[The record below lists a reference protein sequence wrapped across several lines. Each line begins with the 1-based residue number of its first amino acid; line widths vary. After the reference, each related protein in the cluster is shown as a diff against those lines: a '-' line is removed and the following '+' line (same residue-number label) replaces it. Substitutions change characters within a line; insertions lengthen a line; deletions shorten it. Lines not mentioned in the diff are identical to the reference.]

1 MPIVRFSNNSYQC
14 ANGLKQILDY
24 CTDDKKVLDN
34 SGRKYVS
41 GVNCTAVDPYSEFM
55 LTKKAYPSDNR
66 NGQKDRYFYHY
77 YQSFSPND
85 NVSRDLVHQIG
96 IEFAEKAWKNN
107 EVIIAT
113 HLDKDH
119 LHNHFVINGIDLET
133 GKRLRQGPNTLK
145 ELRAISDEICL
156 KYGVDILPPYE
167 KTKLKSPSTNEYRAA
182 LNGNSWKFKL
192 AGDIDYVMTL
202 AGNKQDFISLMNK
215 LGYDVLWSDDRKYI
229 TYSIIGTKQRCR
241 DKTLHEEKYLKENME
256 NEFKLRQS
264 QEQEFISSAGSNSR
278 SNRYGSGQRTMAGIA
293 SGVGY
298 ECTDDRLS
306 QQYAREYCE
315 QENSQGSINTGWESE
330 RQDYFNGQVGQKQ
343 DEGIYDQ
350 SISDNVSDSSHQQSN
365 ISGLDIPS
373 ADIIDEE
380 SDDPELRERQRRA
393 KQNAD
398 AIAYGMEELARL
410 IEESKNSYADYDE
423 DDYDYEDDNQD
434 WGPVMGGM

>member
-24 CTDDKKVLDN
+24 CTDDKKVVDN
-34 SGRKYVS
+34 SERKYVS

-85 NVSRDLVHQIG
+85 NVTRDLVHQIG
-96 IEFAEKAWKNN
+96 IEFAKRAWRNN
-107 EVIIAT
+107 EVIVAT

-156 KYGVDILPPYE
+156 KYGVNILPPYE
-167 KTKLKSPSTNEYRAA
+167 KTKLKSPSSNEYRAA

-202 AGNKQDFISLMNK
+202 ASDKQDFISLMNK

-264 QEQEFISSAGSNSR
+264 QEQEFISSTGSDSR
-278 SNRYGSGQRTMAGIA
+278 SNRYGSGQSAMAGFA
-293 SGVGY
+293 SGIG
-298 ECTDDRLS
+298 CQRTDDRLS
-306 QQYAREYCE
+306 QQDVREYCE
-315 QENSQGSINTGWESE
+315 QENSQGPINTGWESE

-343 DEGIYDQ
+343 NEGIYAEG
-350 SISDNVSDSSHQQSN
+350 IRDNVSNSSHQQPA

-373 ADIIDEE
+373 VGIIDEE

-398 AIAYGMEELARL
+398 AIAYGMEELAKL
-410 IEESKNSYADYDE
+410 IEESKNSSA
-423 DDYDYEDDNQD
+423 DYEDEKQD

>member
-24 CTDDKKVLDN
+24 CTDDNKVTDKI
-34 SGRKYVS
+34 GRKYVS

-85 NVSRDLVHQIG
+85 NVTRDLVHQIG

-167 KTKLKSPSTNEYRAA
+167 KTKLKSPSANEYRAA

-202 AGNKQDFISLMNK
+202 AANKQDFISLMNK
-215 LGYDVLWSDDRKYI
+215 LCYDVLWSDDRKYI
-229 TYSIIGTKQRCR
+229 TYSIIGTKQRSR

-264 QEQEFISSAGSNSR
+264 QEQEFISSAGSDSR
-278 SNRYGSGQRTMAGIA
+278 SNRYGSRQGSMERTA
-293 SGVGY
+293 SSIGHQ
-298 ECTDDRLS
+298 CTDDRLS
-306 QQYAREYCE
+306 QQYVREYCE
-315 QENSQGSINTGWESE
+315 QENSEGSINTGWESE

-343 DEGIYDQ
+343 NEAINDK
-350 SISDNVSDSSHQQSN
+350 SISDNVSDSNHKQSN

-380 SDDPELRERQRRA
+380 SDDPESRERQRRA

-398 AIAYGMEELARL
+398 AIAYGMDELARI
-410 IEESKNSYADYDE
+410 IEESKSNSTDYNE
-423 DDYDYEDDNQD
+423 DDYDYEDDNQG

>member
-24 CTDDKKVLDN
+24 CTDDNKVTDKI
-34 SGRKYVS
+34 GRKYVS

-85 NVSRDLVHQIG
+85 NVTRDLVHQIG

-167 KTKLKSPSTNEYRAA
+167 KTKLKSPSANEYRAA

-202 AGNKQDFISLMNK
+202 AANKQDFISLMNK
-215 LGYDVLWSDDRKYI
+215 LCYDVLWSDDRKHI
-229 TYSIIGTKQRCR
+229 TYSIIGTKQRSR

-264 QEQEFISSAGSNSR
+264 QEQEFISSAGSDSR
-278 SNRYGSGQRTMAGIA
+278 SNRYGSRQGSMERTA
-293 SGVGY
+293 SSIGHQ
-298 ECTDDRLS
+298 CTDDRLS
-306 QQYAREYCE
+306 QQYVREYCE
-315 QENSQGSINTGWESE
+315 QENSEGSINTGWESE

-343 DEGIYDQ
+343 NEAINDK
-350 SISDNVSDSSHQQSN
+350 SISDNVSDSNHKQSN

-380 SDDPELRERQRRA
+380 SDDPESRERQRRA

-398 AIAYGMEELARL
+398 AIAYGMDELARI
-410 IEESKNSYADYDE
+410 IEESKSNSTDYNE
-423 DDYDYEDDNQD
+423 DDYDYEDDNQG

>member
-24 CTDDKKVLDN
+24 CTDDKKVIDSN
-34 SGRKYVS
+34 GRKYVS

-85 NVSRDLVHQIG
+85 NVTRDLVHQIG
-96 IEFAEKAWKNN
+96 IEFAKRAWKNN
-107 EVIIAT
+107 EVIVAT

-145 ELRAISDEICL
+145 ELRTISDEICL

-202 AGNKQDFISLMNK
+202 AGNKQDFINLMNK

-229 TYSIIGTKQRCR
+229 TYSIIGTKHRCR

-264 QEQEFISSAGSNSR
+264 QEQEFISATGSDSR
-278 SNRYGSGQRTMAGIA
+278 SNRDSSGQRTMAGTA
-293 SGVGY
+293 SGIGY
-298 ECTDDRLS
+298 QRTDDRLS
-306 QQYAREYCE
+306 QQYVREYCE
-315 QENSQGSINTGWESE
+315 QENSQGPINTGWESE
-330 RQDYFNGQVGQKQ
+330 RQDYFNGQVGQEQ
-343 DEGIYDQ
+343 NEGIYDQ
-350 SISDNVSDSSHQQSN
+350 SISDNVSDSNHQQSN

-373 ADIIDEE
+373 TGIIDEE

-393 KQNAD
+393 KQSAD
-398 AIAYGMEELARL
+398 AIAYGMDELARL
-410 IEESKNSYADYDE
+410 IEESKNNSADYDE
-423 DDYDYEDDNQD
+423 DDYDYEDDNQG
-434 WGPVMGGM
+434 WGPVIGGM

>member
-24 CTDDKKVLDN
+24 CTDDKKVTDKN
-34 SGRKYVS
+34 GRKYVS
-41 GVNCTAVDPYSEFM
+41 GVNCTTVDPYSEFM

-96 IEFAEKAWKNN
+96 IEFAERAWKNN
-107 EVIIAT
+107 EVIVAT

-229 TYSIIGTKQRCR
+229 TYSIIGTKLKCR

-264 QEQEFISSAGSNSR
+264 QEQEFISSAGSDSR
-278 SNRYGSGQRTMAGIA
+278 SNRYGSGQRTMAGTS
-293 SGVGY
+293 SGIGY
-298 ECTDDRLS
+298 QRTDDRLS
-306 QQYAREYCE
+306 QQYVREYCE
-315 QENSQGSINTGWESE
+315 QENSEGPINTGWESE
-330 RQDYFNGQVGQKQ
+330 RQDYFNGQVGQEQ
-343 DEGIYDQ
+343 NEGIHDKD
-350 SISDNVSDSSHQQSN
+350 IRDNVSDSNHQQSN

-398 AIAYGMEELARL
+398 AFAEGLQLAAELIKDAKR
-410 IEESKNSYADYDE
+410 NRTTNPTNDYDE
-423 DDYDYEDDNQD
+423 DDDQG
-434 WGPVMGGM
+434 WGPTMDGM

>member
-24 CTDDKKVLDN
+24 CTDDKKVIDS

-85 NVSRDLVHQIG
+85 NVTRDLVHQIG

-107 EVIIAT
+107 EVIVAT

-229 TYSIIGTKQRCR
+229 TYSIIGTKLKCR

-264 QEQEFISSAGSNSR
+264 QEQEFISSAGSDSR
-278 SNRYGSGQRTMAGIA
+278 SNRYGSGQGSMERTA
-293 SGVGY
+293 SGIGHQR
-298 ECTDDRLS
+298 TDDRLS
-306 QQYAREYCE
+306 QQYVREHCE
-315 QENSQGSINTGWESE
+315 QENSQGPIHTGWESE

-343 DEGIYDQ
+343 DEAIYAED
-350 SISDNVSDSSHQQSN
+350 ISDNVSDSNHKQSN

-373 ADIIDEE
+373 VDIIDEE

-410 IEESKNSYADYDE
+410 IEESKSNSTDYDE
-423 DDYDYEDDNQD
+423 DNYDYEDEEQE
-434 WGPVMGGM
+434 WGPVIGGM

>member
-24 CTDDKKVLDN
+24 CTDDKKVVD
-34 SGRKYVS
+34 SIGRKYVS
-41 GVNCTAVDPYSEFM
+41 GVNCTSVDPYSEFM

-85 NVSRDLVHQIG
+85 NVTRDLVHQIG

-107 EVIIAT
+107 EVIVAT

-145 ELRAISDEICL
+145 ELRAISDGICL
-156 KYGVDILPPYE
+156 KYGVNILPPYE
-167 KTKLKSPSTNEYRAA
+167 KTKLKTPSTNEYRAA

-202 AGNKQDFISLMNK
+202 ASNNQDFINLMNK

-264 QEQEFISSAGSNSR
+264 QEQEFISSSGSDSR
-278 SNRYGSGQRTMAGIA
+278 SNRYGSRQRTMERTA
-293 SGVGY
+293 SGIGY

-306 QQYAREYCE
+306 QQDVREHCE
-315 QENSQGSINTGWESE
+315 QENSEGPIHTGWESE

-343 DEGIYDQ
+343 NEGIYAEG
-350 SISDNVSDSSHQQSN
+350 ISDNVSNSNYQQSN
-365 ISGLDIPS
+365 ISSLDIPS
-373 ADIIDEE
+373 VGIIDEE

-410 IEESKNSYADYDE
+410 IEERKNSSTDYDE
-423 DDYDYEDDNQD
+423 DDYDYENDNQD

>member
-202 AGNKQDFISLMNK
+202 ACNKQDFINLMNK

-229 TYSIIGTKQRCR
+229 TYSIIGTKLKCR

-278 SNRYGSGQRTMAGIA
+278 SNSYGSGQRTMAGTA

-306 QQYAREYCE
+306 QQDVREHCE
-315 QENSQGSINTGWESE
+315 QENSEGSINTGWESE
-330 RQDYFNGQVGQKQ
+330 RQDYFNGQVGEEQ
-343 DEGIYDQ
+343 DEGIHDKG
-350 SISDNVSDSSHQQSN
+350 ISDNVSDSSHQQHN
-365 ISGLDIPS
+365 ISSLDIPS
-373 ADIIDEE
+373 VDIIDEE

-393 KQNAD
+393 NEHAD

>member
-14 ANGLKQILDY
+14 ANGLKQIINY
-24 CTDDKKVLDN
+24 CTDDNKVIDS
-34 SGRKYVS
+34 SGRKYVL

-55 LTKKAYPSDNR
+55 LTKKAYLSDNR

-96 IEFAEKAWKNN
+96 IEFAERAWRNN
-107 EVIIAT
+107 EVIVAT

-202 AGNKQDFISLMNK
+202 AGNKQDFINLMNK

-229 TYSIIGTKQRCR
+229 TYSIIGTKLKCR

-264 QEQEFISSAGSNSR
+264 QEQEFISSAGSDSR
-278 SNRYGSGQRTMAGIA
+278 SNRYGSRQGSMERTA
-293 SGVGY
+293 SGIGY
-298 ECTDDRLS
+298 QCTDDRLS
-306 QQYAREYCE
+306 QQYVREHCE
-315 QENSQGSINTGWESE
+315 QENSQGPIHTGWESE

-350 SISDNVSDSSHQQSN
+350 SISDNVSDSNHQQSN

-410 IEESKNSYADYDE
+410 IEESKNSSTDYNE
-423 DDYDYEDDNQD
+423 DDYDYEVDNQG

>member
-24 CTDDKKVLDN
+24 CTDDKKVVDS

-41 GVNCTAVDPYSEFM
+41 GVNCTDVDPYSEFM

-77 YQSFSPND
+77 YQSFSPYD
-85 NVSRDLVHQIG
+85 NVNRDLVRQIG
-96 IEFAEKAWKNN
+96 IEFAERAWKNN
-107 EVIIAT
+107 EVIVAT

-264 QEQEFISSAGSNSR
+264 QKEELQCSADTLSR
-278 SNRYGSGQRTMAGIA
+278 RNRYSSRQRAMERTA
-293 SGVGY
+293 SGIGY
-298 ECTDDRLS
+298 QRADDRLS
-306 QQYAREYCE
+306 QQDVREYCE
-315 QENSQGSINTGWESE
+315 QENSEGPINTGWESE

-398 AIAYGMEELARL
+398 AFAEGLQLAAEL
-410 IEESKNSYADYDE
+410 IEDAKRNRTTNPTNDYDE
-423 DDYDYEDDNQD
+423 DDDQG
-434 WGPVMGGM
+434 WGPTMDGM

>member
-24 CTDDKKVLDN
+24 CTDDNKVVDS

-41 GVNCTAVDPYSEFM
+41 GVNCTSVDPYSEFM

-85 NVSRDLVHQIG
+85 NVTRDLVHQIG

-107 EVIIAT
+107 EVIVAT

-156 KYGVDILPPYE
+156 KYGVNILPPYE

-202 AGNKQDFISLMNK
+202 AGNKQDFINLMNK

-229 TYSIIGTKQRCR
+229 TYSIIVTKQRCR

-264 QEQEFISSAGSNSR
+264 QEQEFISSAGSDSR
-278 SNRYGSGQRTMAGIA
+278 SNRYGSGQRAMERTA
-293 SGVGY
+293 SGIGHQRPY
-298 ECTDDRLS
+298 DRLS
-306 QQYAREYCE
+306 QQYVRDYCE
-315 QENSQGSINTGWESE
+315 QKNSQGSINTGWESE

-343 DEGIYDQ
+343 DEAINDK
-350 SISDNVSDSSHQQSN
+350 SISDNVSDSNHQQSN

-410 IEESKNSYADYDE
+410 IEESKNNSTDYDE
-423 DDYDYEDDNQD
+423 DDYDYEDDNQGWD
-434 WGPVMGGM
+434 PVMGGM

>member
-1 MPIVRFSNNSYQC
+1 MPIVRFSNNFYQC

-24 CTDDKKVLDN
+24 CTDDKKVIDKN
-34 SGRKYVS
+34 GRKYVS

-55 LTKKAYPSDNR
+55 LTKKAYPSNNR

-85 NVSRDLVHQIG
+85 NVTRDLVHQIG

-107 EVIIAT
+107 EVIVAT

-202 AGNKQDFISLMNK
+202 ANNKQDFINLMNK

-229 TYSIIGTKQRCR
+229 TYSIIGTKLKCR

-264 QEQEFISSAGSNSR
+264 QEQEFISSAGSDSR
-278 SNRYGSGQRTMAGIA
+278 SNRYGSGQGSMERTA
-293 SGVGY
+293 SGLGY
-298 ECTDDRLS
+298 QRTDDRLS
-306 QQYAREYCE
+306 QQYVRECSE
-315 QENSQGSINTGWESE
+315 QENSKGSINTGWESE
-330 RQDYFNGQVGQKQ
+330 RQDYFNGQVCQKQ
-343 DEGIYDQ
+343 DKGIYDQ

-365 ISGLDIPS
+365 ISSLDIPS
-373 ADIIDEE
+373 AGIIDEE

-398 AIAYGMEELARL
+398 AIAYGMEELAKL
-410 IEESKNSYADYDE
+410 IEESKSSSADYDE
-423 DDYDYEDDNQD
+423 DNYDYEDDNQG

>member
-1 MPIVRFSNNSYQC
+1 
-14 ANGLKQILDY
+14 
-24 CTDDKKVLDN
+24 
-34 SGRKYVS
+34 
-41 GVNCTAVDPYSEFM
+41 M
-55 LTKKAYPSDNR
+55 LTKKAYPSNNR

-85 NVSRDLVHQIG
+85 NVTRDLVHQIG
-96 IEFAEKAWKNN
+96 IEFAERAWKNN
-107 EVIIAT
+107 EVIVAT

-156 KYGVDILPPYE
+156 KYGVNILPPYE

-215 LGYDVLWSDDRKYI
+215 LSYDVLWSDDRKYI
-229 TYSIIGTKQRCR
+229 TYSIIGTKLKCR

-264 QEQEFISSAGSNSR
+264 QEQEFISSAGSDSG
-278 SNRYGSGQRTMAGIA
+278 SNRYGSGQGSMERTANNT
-293 SGVGY
+293 GY
-298 ECTDDRLS
+298 EFTDDRF
-306 QQYAREYCE
+306 QQSGS
-315 QENSQGSINTGWESE
+315 NGQGKQSISESIGNTGWESE
-330 RQDYFNGQVGQKQ
+330 RQDYYNGQRRQTQ
-343 DEGIYDQ
+343 DEGLNVKD
-350 SISDNVSDSSHQQSN
+350 SRDNVSDTDYQQSN

-398 AIAYGMEELARL
+398 AIAYGMDELAKL
-410 IEESKNSYADYDE
+410 IEESNSNDYDE
-423 DDYDYEDDNQD
+423 DDYDYENDNQG

>member
-24 CTDDKKVLDN
+24 CTDDKKVTDKN
-34 SGRKYVS
+34 GRKYVS
-41 GVNCTAVDPYSEFM
+41 GVNCTTVDPYSEFM

-96 IEFAEKAWKNN
+96 IEFAERAWKNN
-107 EVIIAT
+107 EVIVAT

-229 TYSIIGTKQRCR
+229 TYSIIGTKLKCR

-264 QEQEFISSAGSNSR
+264 QEQEFISSAGSDSR
-278 SNRYGSGQRTMAGIA
+278 SNRYGSGQRTMAGTS
-293 SGVGY
+293 SGIGY
-298 ECTDDRLS
+298 QRTDDRLS
-306 QQYAREYCE
+306 QQYVREYCE
-315 QENSQGSINTGWESE
+315 QENSEGPINTGWESE
-330 RQDYFNGQVGQKQ
+330 RQDYFNGQVGQEQ
-343 DEGIYDQ
+343 NEGIHDKD
-350 SISDNVSDSSHQQSN
+350 IRDNVSDSNHQQSN

-398 AIAYGMEELARL
+398 AFAEGLQLAAEL
-410 IEESKNSYADYDE
+410 IEDAKRNRTTNPTNDYDE
-423 DDYDYEDDNQD
+423 DDDQG
-434 WGPVMGGM
+434 WGPTMDGM

>member
-24 CTDDKKVLDN
+24 CTDDNKVTDKN
-34 SGRKYVS
+34 GRKYVS
-41 GVNCTAVDPYSEFM
+41 GVNCTTVDPYSEFM

-96 IEFAEKAWKNN
+96 IEFAERAWKNN
-107 EVIIAT
+107 EVIVAT

-156 KYGVDILPPYE
+156 KYGVNILPPYE
-167 KTKLKSPSTNEYRAA
+167 KTKLKSPSANEYRAA

-202 AGNKQDFISLMNK
+202 ASNKKDYINLMNK

-229 TYSIIGTKQRCR
+229 TYSIIGTKLKCR

-264 QEQEFISSAGSNSR
+264 QEQEFISSAGSDSR
-278 SNRYGSGQRTMAGIA
+278 SNRYGSRQGSMERTA
-293 SGVGY
+293 SGIGHQR
-298 ECTDDRLS
+298 TDDRLS
-306 QQYAREYCE
+306 QQYVREYCE
-315 QENSQGSINTGWESE
+315 QENSEGSINTGWESE

-373 ADIIDEE
+373 TGIIDEE

-393 KQNAD
+393 KQNID
-398 AIAYGMEELARL
+398 AIAYGMDELAKL
-410 IEESKNSYADYDE
+410 IEESKSNFTDYDE
-423 DDYDYEDDNQD
+423 DDYDYEDDNQG

>member
-14 ANGLKQILDY
+14 ANGLKQIIDY
-24 CTDDKKVLDN
+24 CTDDKKVIDKD
-34 SGRKYVS
+34 GRKYVS
-41 GVNCTAVDPYSEFM
+41 GVNCTSVDAYSEFM
-55 LTKKAYPSDNR
+55 LTKKAYPSGNR

-85 NVSRDLVHQIG
+85 NVTRDLVHQIG
-96 IEFAEKAWKNN
+96 IEFAKRAWKNN
-107 EVIIAT
+107 EVIVAT

-202 AGNKQDFISLMNK
+202 AGNNQDFISLMNK

-229 TYSIIGTKQRCR
+229 TYSIIGTKLKCR

-256 NEFKLRQS
+256 NEFELRQS
-264 QEQEFISSAGSNSR
+264 QEQEFISSTGSDSR
-278 SNRYGSGQRTMAGIA
+278 SNRYGSGQGSMERTA
-293 SGVGY
+293 SGIGY
-298 ECTDDRLS
+298 QRTDDRLS
-306 QQYAREYCE
+306 QQDAGEHCE
-315 QENSQGSINTGWESE
+315 QENSQGSIHTGWESE
-330 RQDYFNGQVGQKQ
+330 RQNYFNGQVGQNQ

-398 AIAYGMEELARL
+398 AIAYGMDELAKL
-410 IEESKNSYADYDE
+410 IEESNSTDYDE
-423 DDYDYEDDNQD
+423 DDYDYEEDNQG

>member
-24 CTDDKKVLDN
+24 CTDDKKVTDKN
-34 SGRKYVS
+34 GRKYVS
-41 GVNCTAVDPYSEFM
+41 GVNCTSVDPYSEFM

-77 YQSFSPND
+77 YQSFSPSD
-85 NVSRDLVHQIG
+85 NVTRDLVHQIG

-107 EVIIAT
+107 EIIVAT

-202 AGNKQDFISLMNK
+202 AGNKQDFINLMNK

-278 SNRYGSGQRTMAGIA
+278 SNRYGSRQGSMERTA
-293 SGVGY
+293 SGIGHQR
-298 ECTDDRLS
+298 TDDRLS
-306 QQYAREYCE
+306 QQYVREYCE
-315 QENSQGSINTGWESE
+315 QENSQGPINTGWESE
-330 RQDYFNGQVGQKQ
+330 RQDYFIGQIRKEQ
-343 DEGIYDQ
+343 DEAINDK
-350 SISDNVSDSSHQQSN
+350 SISDNVSDSNHQQSN

-398 AIAYGMEELARL
+398 AITYGMDELARL
-410 IEESKNSYADYDE
+410 IEESKNSSADYDE
-423 DDYDYEDDNQD
+423 DDYDYEDDNQG

>member
-14 ANGLKQILDY
+14 ANGLKQIIDY
-24 CTDDKKVLDN
+24 CTDDKKVIDN

-85 NVSRDLVHQIG
+85 DVTRDLVHQIG

-107 EVIIAT
+107 EVIVAT

-145 ELRAISDEICL
+145 ELRAISDGICL

-167 KTKLKSPSTNEYRAA
+167 KTKLKSPSSNEYRAA

-229 TYSIIGTKQRCR
+229 TYSIIVTKQRCR

-264 QEQEFISSAGSNSR
+264 QEQEFISSTGSDSR
-278 SNRYGSGQRTMAGIA
+278 SNRYGSGQRAMAGCIQK
-293 SGVGY
+293 
-298 ECTDDRLS
+298 TNK
-306 QQYAREYCE
+306 E
-315 QENSQGSINTGWESE
+315 QTEAT
-330 RQDYFNGQVGQKQ
+330 QVNIGTYYQISQ
-343 DEGIYDQ
+343 DEAKRIM
-350 SISDNVSDSSHQQSN
+350 
-365 ISGLDIPS
+365 
-373 ADIIDEE
+373 DEE
-380 SDDPELRERQRRA
+380 SDYIIVDAREQS
-393 KQNAD
+393 
-398 AIAYGMEELARL
+398 E
-410 IEESKNSYADYDE
+410 YDE
-423 DDYDYEDDNQD
+423 GHIKGAIVIPYTEIEQKAEKLLPNKTQLILVYCRSGRRSKIAAQSLANMGYKNVKEFGGIIDWQYEIEK
-434 WGPVMGGM
+434 

>member
-202 AGNKQDFISLMNK
+202 ACNKQDFINLMNK
-215 LGYDVLWSDDRKYI
+215 LGYDVLWSDDRKHI
-229 TYSIIGTKQRCR
+229 TYSIIGTKLKCR

-278 SNRYGSGQRTMAGIA
+278 SNSYGSGQRTMAGTA

-306 QQYAREYCE
+306 QQDVREHCE
-315 QENSQGSINTGWESE
+315 QENSEGSINTGWESE
-330 RQDYFNGQVGQKQ
+330 RQDYFNGQVGEEQ
-343 DEGIYDQ
+343 DEGIHDKG
-350 SISDNVSDSSHQQSN
+350 ISDNVSDSSHQQHN
-365 ISGLDIPS
+365 ISSLDIPS
-373 ADIIDEE
+373 VDIIDEE

>member
-1 MPIVRFSNNSYQC
+1 
-14 ANGLKQILDY
+14 
-24 CTDDKKVLDN
+24 
-34 SGRKYVS
+34 
-41 GVNCTAVDPYSEFM
+41 
-55 LTKKAYPSDNR
+55 
-66 NGQKDRYFYHY
+66 
-77 YQSFSPND
+77 
-85 NVSRDLVHQIG
+85 
-96 IEFAEKAWKNN
+96 
-107 EVIIAT
+107 
-113 HLDKDH
+113 
-119 LHNHFVINGIDLET
+119 
-133 GKRLRQGPNTLK
+133 
-145 ELRAISDEICL
+145 
-156 KYGVDILPPYE
+156 
-167 KTKLKSPSTNEYRAA
+167 
-182 LNGNSWKFKL
+182 
-192 AGDIDYVMTL
+192 
-202 AGNKQDFISLMNK
+202 MNK

-306 QQYAREYCE
+306 QQDAGEHCE

-330 RQDYFNGQVGQKQ
+330 RQDYFNGQVRKEQ
-343 DEGIYDQ
+343 DKGIYAED
-350 SISDNVSDSSHQQSN
+350 ISDNVSDSSHQQHN
-365 ISGLDIPS
+365 ISSLDIPS

>member
-24 CTDDKKVLDN
+24 CTDDKKVIDSN
-34 SGRKYVS
+34 GRKYVS
-41 GVNCTAVDPYSEFM
+41 GVNCTTANPYSEFM

-85 NVSRDLVHQIG
+85 NVTRDLVHQIG
-96 IEFAEKAWKNN
+96 IEFAERAWRNN
-107 EVIIAT
+107 EVIVAT

-156 KYGVDILPPYE
+156 KYGVNILPPYE
-167 KTKLKSPSTNEYRAA
+167 KTKLKSPSANEYRAA

-192 AGDIDYVMTL
+192 AGDIDYIMTL
-202 AGNKQDFISLMNK
+202 AKNKQEFINLMNK
-215 LGYDVLWSDDRKYI
+215 LGNDVLCSDDRKYI

-264 QEQEFISSAGSNSR
+264 QTEEFQCSADTLSR
-278 SNRYGSGQRTMAGIA
+278 SKRDSSRQRAMAGFA
-293 SGVGY
+293 SGIGY
-298 ECTDDRLS
+298 QRTDDRLS
-306 QQYAREYCE
+306 QQDVREHCE
-315 QENSQGSINTGWESE
+315 QENSQGSINTGWESQ
-330 RQDYFNGQVGQKQ
+330 RQDYFNGQVGKEQN
-343 DEGIYDQ
+343 EGINAEG
-350 SISDNVSDSSHQQSN
+350 IRDNVSDSSHQQHN
-365 ISGLDIPS
+365 ISRLDISS
-373 ADIIDEE
+373 ACIIDEE

-398 AIAYGMEELARL
+398 AIAYGMEELAKL
-410 IEESKNSYADYDE
+410 IEQSKNNSTDYDE
-423 DDYDYEDDNQD
+423 DNYDYEDDNQGC
-434 WGPVMGGM
+434 GPVMGGM

>member
-14 ANGLKQILDY
+14 ANGLKQIIDY
-24 CTDDKKVLDN
+24 CTDDKKVIDSN
-34 SGRKYVS
+34 GRKYVS

-85 NVSRDLVHQIG
+85 NVTRDIVHQIG

-107 EVIIAT
+107 EVIVAT

-167 KTKLKSPSTNEYRAA
+167 KTKLKSPSSNEYRAA

-229 TYSIIGTKQRCR
+229 TYSIIGTKLKCR

-264 QEQEFISSAGSNSR
+264 QEQEFNSSTSANSR
-278 SNRYGSGQRTMAGIA
+278 SNRYGSGQGSMERTA
-293 SGVGY
+293 SGIGY
-298 ECTDDRLS
+298 QRTDDRLS
-306 QQYAREYCE
+306 QQYVREYCE

-330 RQDYFNGQVGQKQ
+330 RQDYFNGQVSQEQ
-343 DEGIYDQ
+343 DEAIYDKG
-350 SISDNVSDSSHQQSN
+350 IRDNVSDSSHQQSN
-365 ISGLDIPS
+365 ISSLDIPS
-373 ADIIDEE
+373 VGIIDEE

-398 AIAYGMEELARL
+398 AIAYGMDELAKL
-410 IEESKNSYADYDE
+410 IEESNSTDYDE
-423 DDYDYEDDNQD
+423 DDYDYEEDNQG

>member
-14 ANGLKQILDY
+14 ANGLKQIIDY
-24 CTDDKKVLDN
+24 CTDNKKVIDN

-85 NVSRDLVHQIG
+85 NVTRDLVHQIG
-96 IEFAEKAWKNN
+96 IEFAERAWKNN
-107 EVIIAT
+107 EVIVAT

-202 AGNKQDFISLMNK
+202 ACNKKDFINLMNK

-229 TYSIIGTKQRCR
+229 TYSIIGTKLKCR

-264 QEQEFISSAGSNSR
+264 QEQEFISSTGSDSR
-278 SNRYGSGQRTMAGIA
+278 SNRYGSGQGSMERTA
-293 SGVGY
+293 SGIGY
-298 ECTDDRLS
+298 QRTDDRF
-306 QQYAREYCE
+306 QQQGAIGQGE
-315 QENSQGSINTGWESE
+315 QPISKSIGNTGWESE
-330 RQDYFNGQVGQKQ
+330 RQDYYNGQRRQTQ
-343 DEGIYDQ
+343 DEGLNVED
-350 SISDNVSDSSHQQSN
+350 SRDNVSDTDYQQSD
-365 ISGLDIPS
+365 ISRLGVPS
-373 ADIIDEE
+373 SGIIDEE

-393 KQNAD
+393 KQNVD
-398 AIAYGMEELARL
+398 AIAYGMDELARL
-410 IEESKNSYADYDE
+410 IEESKNNST
-423 DDYDYEDDNQD
+423 DYEDEEQD

>member
-14 ANGLKQILDY
+14 ASGLKQILDY
-24 CTDDKKVLDN
+24 CTDDNKVLDN

-41 GVNCTAVDPYSEFM
+41 GVNCTTVDPYSEFM

-66 NGQKDRYFYHY
+66 NGQKDRYYYHY

-85 NVSRDLVHQIG
+85 NVTRDLVHQIG
-96 IEFAEKAWKNN
+96 IEFSERAWKNN
-107 EVIIAT
+107 EVIVAT

-167 KTKLKSPSTNEYRAA
+167 KTKLKSPSSNEYRAA

-215 LGYDVLWSDDRKYI
+215 LSYDVLWSDDRKYI

-264 QEQEFISSAGSNSR
+264 QEQEFNSSTGSDSR
-278 SNRYGSGQRTMAGIA
+278 SNGHSSGQGSMGRIDNNTRN
-293 SGVGY
+293 
-298 ECTDDRLS
+298 EFTDDRF
-306 QQYAREYCE
+306 QQQGAIGQGE
-315 QENSQGSINTGWESE
+315 QSISESIGNTGWESE

-350 SISDNVSDSSHQQSN
+350 NIHDNVSDSGYQQSN

-398 AIAYGMEELARL
+398 AIAYEMEELANL
-410 IEESKNSYADYDE
+410 IEESKSNSTDYDE
-423 DDYDYEDDNQD
+423 DNYDYEDNNQG

>member
-24 CTDDKKVLDN
+24 CTDDKKVTDKN
-34 SGRKYVS
+34 GRKYVS
-41 GVNCTAVDPYSEFM
+41 GVNCTSVDPYSEFM

-96 IEFAEKAWKNN
+96 IEFAERAWKNN
-107 EVIIAT
+107 EVIVAT

-156 KYGVDILPPYE
+156 KYGVNILPPYE
-167 KTKLKSPSTNEYRAA
+167 KTKLKSPSSNEYRAA

-202 AGNKQDFISLMNK
+202 AKDKHEFINLMNK

-264 QEQEFISSAGSNSR
+264 QEQEFNSSTGSDSR
-278 SNRYGSGQRTMAGIA
+278 SNGHSSGQGSMGRIDNNTRN
-293 SGVGY
+293 
-298 ECTDDRLS
+298 EFTDDRF
-306 QQYAREYCE
+306 QQQGAIGQGE
-315 QENSQGSINTGWESE
+315 QSISESIGNTGWESE
-330 RQDYFNGQVGQKQ
+330 RQDYFDGQVGQKQ

-350 SISDNVSDSSHQQSN
+350 SISDNVSDSNHQQSN

-393 KQNAD
+393 KQNVD

-410 IEESKNSYADYDE
+410 IEESKNSSTDYDE
-423 DDYDYEDDNQD
+423 DDYDYENDNQG

>member
-24 CTDDKKVLDN
+24 CTDDKKVIDN
-34 SGRKYVS
+34 GGRKYVS
-41 GVNCTAVDPYSEFM
+41 GVNCTAVDPHSEFM

-85 NVSRDLVHQIG
+85 NVTRDLVHQIG
-96 IEFAEKAWKNN
+96 IEFAERAWKNN
-107 EVIIAT
+107 EVIVAT

-145 ELRAISDEICL
+145 ELRTISDEICL

-202 AGNKQDFISLMNK
+202 ANNKQDFINLMNK

-229 TYSIIGTKQRCR
+229 TYSIIGTKLKCR

-264 QEQEFISSAGSNSR
+264 QEQEFISATGSDSR
-278 SNRYGSGQRTMAGIA
+278 SNRYGSRQRAMERTA
-293 SGVGY
+293 SGIGHQRP
-298 ECTDDRLS
+298 DDRLS
-306 QQYAREYCE
+306 QQDVREHCE
-315 QENSQGSINTGWESE
+315 QENSQESINTGWESE

-350 SISDNVSDSSHQQSN
+350 SISDNVSDSSNQQHN

-398 AIAYGMEELARL
+398 AIAYGMEELAKL
-410 IEESKNSYADYDE
+410 IEENKSNSTDYDE
-423 DDYDYEDDNQD
+423 DDYDYEDDNQG